1 MKQQL
6 DDQTLVGHH
15 KSLFFICQCIIYSMC
30 TYICFLWQALEI
42 QNLYK
47 ISVETHLQC
56 LLCDSVQTQTSYLL
70 SLPLHIKEDHNSL
83 VLLPQ
88 NISNYCF

>member
-1 MKQQL
+1 
-6 DDQTLVGHH
+6 
-15 KSLFFICQCIIYSMC
+15 MC
-30 TYICFLWQALEI
+30 TYISFLWQALEI

-83 VLLPQ
+83 VLLLFNTANYFKLLLLNSSEFKLMSIPNV
-88 NISNYCF
+88 NIFRKAA